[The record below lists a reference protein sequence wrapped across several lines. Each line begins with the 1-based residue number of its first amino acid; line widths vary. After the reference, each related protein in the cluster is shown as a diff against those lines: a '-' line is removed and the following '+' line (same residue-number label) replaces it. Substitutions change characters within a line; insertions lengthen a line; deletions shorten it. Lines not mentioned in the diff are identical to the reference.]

1 MTCFDE
7 EPEHQPTKE
16 EWELATAKRLLSDAL
31 CVLSAHAIGHKTQ
44 EAIHSFLEPKE
55 T

>member
-16 EWELATAKRLLSDAL
+16 EWELEAAKRLLNDAL
-31 CVLSAHAIGHKTQ
+31 CVLSAHAVGHKTQ
-44 EAIHSFLEPKE
+44 EAIMSFLGQK
-55 T
+55 

>member
-16 EWELATAKRLLSDAL
+16 EWELGTAKRLLHDAL
-31 CVLSAHAIGHKTQ
+31 TLMNAHAVGHKTQ
-44 EAIHSFLEPKE
+44 EAIEKFLGEG
-55 T
+55 